1 MLQALKDHSLTE
13 LLKLTW
19 PKLQIEPLKAP
30 PRLRLLIGWT
40 GSPASTSNLVNE
52 VALSKEERQRKYD
65 YFLEQSMLC
74 VSQMIAAFKQQDLEM
89 IMQQLARDRELLR
102 SLETFS
108 QVTIETPKLHQLITL
123 AQKFGGQAKTSG
135 AGGGDCGIAIL
146 AKERPL

>member
-1 MLQALKDHSLTE
+1 M
-13 LLKLTW
+13 
-19 PKLQIEPLKAP
+19 
-30 PRLRLLIGWT
+30 IGWT

-74 VSQMIAAFKQQDLEM
+74 VSQMIVAFKQQDLEM

-146 AKERPL
+146 AKERPLNELLSAWRQAGITPLPFNIYSTLDRS